1 MFHSKICDIAILSSN
16 FYLLFSNNIDNDRIL
31 LYNVYCNIRGG
42 KEIIMP
48 NNEKKSKKKGKSF
61 MDVYREVNA
70 KEKAEEIKREAE
82 LEAQRAERERRQ
94 RESYEA
100 KLRQERL
107 ELLKLKQGVIA
118 DEDIVYEK
126 EPEKHYTVWQRIS
139 NFFYHNKLYIIFGTF
154 ITALAVFLIYDYV
167 STVRPDAVVMIISSD
182 NEFNFITKDISSLLE
197 QYCDDNN
204 GDGKISVRVSYL
216 PASHDENSES
226 MYNAYEQQADQTKLI
241 AEFQGTEA
249 IMIMG
254 DYEAC
259 EVLDITEGVLADL
272 SGYFPDDENVTEL
285 GYMLSGTNFAKDIGY
300 EGLAD
305 NIFLGFRQPKKGGL
319 GTSEENFQKNFDNA
333 VRLWSNYLNGNIINP
348 VEDNK

>member
-1 MFHSKICDIAILSSN
+1 M
-16 FYLLFSNNIDNDRIL
+16 YT
-31 LYNVYCNIRGG
+31 VYYYIWGG

-48 NNEKKSKKKGKSF
+48 ENEKKSPKKGKSF

-70 KEKAEEIKREAE
+70 KEHAEELKREAE

-94 RESYEA
+94 RENYEA

-118 DEDIVYEK
+118 EEEIAYEK
-126 EPEKHYTVWQRIS
+126 EPEKHYTIWQRIG
-139 NFFYHNKLYIIFGTF
+139 NFFYHNKIYIIFGTLLA
-154 ITALAVFLIYDYV
+154 ALAAFLIYDYV
-167 STVRPDAVVMIISSD
+167 STVRPDAVVMIIASD
-182 NEFNFITKDISSLLE
+182 GEFNFITEDISSLLG
-197 QYCDDNN
+197 QYCADNN

-216 PASHDENSES
+216 PAAPSEDSVS
-226 MYNAYEQQADQTKLI
+226 MYYQQADQTKLL

-249 IMIMG
+249 IMVMG

-259 EVLDITEGVLADL
+259 EVLGITEGVLADL

-285 GYMLSGTNFAKDIGY
+285 GYMLSGTDFAKDIGY

-305 NIFLGFRQPKKGGL
+305 NIFLGFRQPKKGGF
-319 GTSEENFQKNFDNA
+319 GTSEKDFQKNFDNA
-333 VRLWSNYLNGNIINP
+333 IELWRNYLSGNVADP
-348 VEDNK
+348 AADADKTAE